1 MGQPFQYGGQ
11 AVIEGVM
18 MRGPREMAVAVR
30 KPAGEIVLEKKP
42 VSSLAQRYPFL
53 KWPLLRGVLA
63 LFEALVDGIQVLAL
77 SANLALDEEEETLSA
92 KEIALT
98 IFFAVGLAVLLFI
111 VIPTAGA
118 YLTRNFFHPF
128 WQNLAEGFLRLG
140 IFLAY
145 VLSISHLNDIKRV
158 FQYHGAEHKVI
169 HTYEAGEELTVENAK
184 KHTTLHPRCGTSFII
199 IVLML
204 TIFIYSVLHV
214 PSLWYRLLSRILLL
228 PLIAGLSYELLK
240 WTSRHTSH
248 GLVKILMAP
257 GLWVQ
262 KLTTREPDD
271 SQLEVA
277 LAALQAVLV
286 PGGKEAP
293 VQPRAAAN

>member
-18 MRGPREMAVAVR
+18 MRGPKEMAVAVR
-30 KPAGEIVLEKKP
+30 KPAGDIVLETKP
-42 VSSLAQRYPFL
+42 INSWAQKYPFL
-53 KWPLLRGVLA
+53 KWPLIRGVWN
-63 LFEALVDGIQVLAL
+63 LFEALVLGIQVLTQ
-77 SANLALDEEEETLSA
+77 SANLAMDEEEEALTA

-98 IFFAVGLAVLLFI
+98 IFLSVGLAILLFI
-111 VIPTAGA
+111 VIPTVGA
-118 YLTRNFFHPF
+118 YLTRTFFSPF
-128 WQNLAEGFLRLG
+128 WQNLAEGLLRIT
-140 IFLAY
+140 IFLGY
-145 VLSISHLNDIKRV
+145 VIAISSMNDIKRV

-169 HTYEAGEELTVENAK
+169 HTYESGEELTVENAK
-184 KHTTLHPRCGTSFII
+184 KYTTLHPRCGTSFII
-199 IVLML
+199 IVLVL

-214 PSLWYRLLSRILLL
+214 PNIWYRLLSRIVLL
-228 PLIAGLSYELLK
+228 PLIAGISYELLK

-248 GLVKILMAP
+248 GLIKILIAP

-277 LAALQAVLV
+277 ITALQAVL
-286 PGGKEAP
+286 PQEKKEPSTAT
-293 VQPRAAAN
+293 VN